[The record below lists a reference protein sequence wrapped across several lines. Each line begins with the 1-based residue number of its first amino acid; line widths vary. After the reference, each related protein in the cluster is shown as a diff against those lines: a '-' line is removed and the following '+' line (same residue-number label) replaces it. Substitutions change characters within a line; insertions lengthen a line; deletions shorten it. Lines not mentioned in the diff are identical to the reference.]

1 MCPISLWFVSN
12 LNRCSILEVEDMF
25 ESILQSCGSLFACCL
40 PCSTLF
46 FIFLIICNDIKKKRE
61 YKREIFLTDW
71 LDDMWKIAIIE
82 KEKQPRLN
90 NVSSGHMSCWI
101 AASAH
106 PTEGKDVDYSGI
118 FSLCLSQSIWL
129 C

>member
-1 MCPISLWFVSN
+1 MIS
-12 LNRCSILEVEDMF
+12 R
-25 ESILQSCGSLFACCL
+25 
-40 PCSTLF
+40 
-46 FIFLIICNDIKKKRE
+46 KKRE

-118 FSLCLSQSIWL
+118 FSLSLSINLALLNEGTRGSHMIIL
-129 C
+129 LAT